1 MKDPGSAITHLIAMV
16 SAAIAAVPLLIKAAK
31 TPGYLHL
38 AALAVFIL
46 SMICLYSMGM
56 CMVSNCRITGAI
68 RMRFGQVWKL
78 R

>member
-38 AALAVFIL
+38 AALAVFIFKYDL
-46 SMICLYSMGM
+46 S
-56 CMVSNCRITGAI
+56 
-68 RMRFGQVWKL
+68 VWSKYPVPYTEYFPCYQ
-78 R
+78 

>member
-46 SMICLYSMGM
+46 SMICL
-56 CMVSNCRITGAI
+56 
-68 RMRFGQVWKL
+68 
-78 R
+78 

>member
-46 SMICLYSMGM
+46 SMIWSKYPVPYTEYFPCY
-56 CMVSNCRITGAI
+56 
-68 RMRFGQVWKL
+68 Q
-78 R
+78 